1 MMAGR
6 VAGHRVMYLKDTQVL
21 ERGAKTSGWRR
32 KQDASW
38 TLWRQSGESR
48 LQRQIPTRGSGMGG
62 AAHPLQNH
70 HLKQDAELFH
80 HYKDLPHPIPL

>member
-21 ERGAKTSGWRR
+21 EGGAKTSGWRR

-38 TLWRQSGESR
+38 TLSRQSGESR
-48 LQRQIPTRGSGMGG
+48 LQR
-62 AAHPLQNH
+62 
-70 HLKQDAELFH
+70 
-80 HYKDLPHPIPL
+80 